1 MLLQN
6 GAGMWRNLK
15 LWMVFAG
22 AIIGC
27 SGPAEARPD
36 LIVKYDFFGD
46 LGDEPSE
53 PFSSK
58 HPNVTAADLVRG
70 PGIIATALGSEIF
83 TDGFNSRA
91 WSTSGL
97 DPDDYYQFS
106 ITTQPNT
113 LTSLNTLF
121 FNERRIATGIRNFQ
135 LRTSTDGF
143 ATFAN
148 QGPEFTV
155 PDNIFQRDQMIG
167 LTGLSGIMGGT
178 TVTFRLYGY
187 NSEDPAGTWALFNH
201 TQFGGLYLDGNS
213 FVIPEPATSMI
224 LAVSLSGWSLFRRR
238 RIRRVIDYGMACGK
252 EPGCGVDSTPG
263 KGMPTTGFD
272 EFRLSPV
279 FRR

>member
-1 MLLQN
+1 
-6 GAGMWRNLK
+6 MWQNLK
-15 LWMVFAG
+15 LLMVFAG
-22 AIIGC
+22 AIIGY

-36 LIVKYDFFGD
+36 LIVNYNFFGNF
-46 LGDEPSE
+46 GDEPSE

-58 HPNVTAADLVRG
+58 HANVTATDLVRG
-70 PGIIATALGSEIF
+70 PGIIATPFGSEFF
-83 TDGFNSRA
+83 TDGLNSRG

-121 FNERRIATGIRNFQ
+121 FNEHRIATGIRNFQ
-135 LRTSTDGF
+135 LRSSTDGF

-155 PDNIFQRDQMIG
+155 PDNIFQRDQMIS
-167 LTGLSGIMGGT
+167 LTGLSGIMGGM

-187 NSEDPAGTWALFNH
+187 NAEDPSGTWAVFNH

-213 FVIPEPATSMI
+213 IVIPEPATSMI
-224 LAVSLSGWSLFRRR
+224 LAVFLSGWSLCRRR
-238 RIRRVIDYGMACGK
+238 RIRTVIDYGMACGK
-252 EPGCGVDSTPG
+252 EPG
-263 KGMPTTGFD
+263 
-272 EFRLSPV
+272 
-279 FRR
+279 